1 MKKAGSIDARFCFG
15 RFGAMRNAIALGVT
29 LQPTKMILTKLPAS
43 KRGIKKVDKSIEL
56 DSM

>member
-29 LQPTKMILTKLPAS
+29 LQPTKMILIKPAC